1 MSETGSSLS
10 IVRDP
15 RFSCHATADNPAWLW
30 STDGAQL
37 LWANAAGAAIFGFET
52 AADCRARPFAPG
64 QLAASQIAR
73 LAPTLA
79 LGAAPRLE
87 MLRGFGAGFG
97 RVLVCRCS
105 RVSLEYRTAILVVS
119 TQPGGPD
126 FSLAERARRLLAGS
140 GEAVAA
146 YSRDRALIAATGRA
160 RALLAGRDTFA
171 AIDAEPLGGA
181 ALETGHA
188 AGISQAGPVRV
199 DRLGSGGNTILL
211 ATFEEA
217 PTAEATGPAHEA
229 QVPAGNEPAEE
240 KKEDRRAVARDTLPQ
255 AAAQPNNPARRHPL
269 RFVWQMDAEDRFTVS
284 PGEFTDLIGPG
295 VAAALNRPWNELA
308 ASLALDPQ
316 EEVARAIASRDTWS
330 GIHLLWPMD
339 GTDDRIGVELSGL
352 PIYDRDRVFRGYRGF
367 GVCRDV
373 ARIDEVLRHRAE
385 AMPAALGTEAGI
397 SAVPPAEKQKAGEEH
412 MPATLTAA
420 SAENVLPFRGMPDPR
435 NGALSPGERN
445 AFNELARQLT
455 ARLRSADEHLRAAS
469 PIPAGDLPEPEE
481 QQEEAPPPPAAT
493 RKAPATGED
502 VRPLLNGLPSGVLIH
517 RHGQFLYANQA
528 FLDWT
533 GHPTLA
539 DFEQAGGLDC
549 LFLESG
555 AHDGDDRSLMIE
567 TPGGDRRPTQ
577 ARLLTIPW
585 DGATAMALVL
595 QPAPQLPAPADDG
608 AADRLR
614 ELESI
619 VDAAADGILVLDDE
633 GRILTAN
640 RGAQILFGYDAE
652 AFATL
657 SFADL
662 FADDC
667 RGAALDDL
675 HRLARNAPGAAADEG
690 REVTARTRHGGPVA
704 LLLTMRRLAGD
715 APRFCAIL
723 RDITAWKKT
732 EQELTAARQMAER
745 SSSAKSEFLAKVS
758 HEIRT
763 PLNAIIGFSE
773 VMMSE
778 RFGPI
783 GNDRYREYLKDIHA
797 SGEHVVSLLN
807 DLLDLSKIEAGKL
820 DLTFADLNLNDLTQQ
835 SVALMQPEANRER
848 IIIRTSLPT
857 SLPRVKADARS
868 VRQIILNL
876 LSNSIKFTGAGG
888 QVIVSTA
895 VNDNGDV
902 VLRVRD
908 TGTGMSDSDIAVA
921 LEPFRQLSTAIRPKM
936 PGTGLGLPLTKAL
949 AEANRASFSIRRAER
964 SGTLVEIA
972 FPKARIP
979 AE

>member
-1 MSETGSSLS
+1 
-10 IVRDP
+10 
-15 RFSCHATADNPAWLW
+15 
-30 STDGAQL
+30 
-37 LWANAAGAAIFGFET
+37 
-52 AADCRARPFAPG
+52 
-64 QLAASQIAR
+64 
-73 LAPTLA
+73 
-79 LGAAPRLE
+79 
-87 MLRGFGAGFG
+87 
-97 RVLVCRCS
+97 
-105 RVSLEYRTAILVVS
+105 
-119 TQPGGPD
+119 
-126 FSLAERARRLLAGS
+126 
-140 GEAVAA
+140 
-146 YSRDRALIAATGRA
+146 
-160 RALLAGRDTFA
+160 
-171 AIDAEPLGGA
+171 
-181 ALETGHA
+181 
-188 AGISQAGPVRV
+188 
-199 DRLGSGGNTILL
+199 
-211 ATFEEA
+211 
-217 PTAEATGPAHEA
+217 
-229 QVPAGNEPAEE
+229 
-240 KKEDRRAVARDTLPQ
+240 
-255 AAAQPNNPARRHPL
+255 
-269 RFVWQMDAEDRFTVS
+269 
-284 PGEFTDLIGPG
+284 
-295 VAAALNRPWNELA
+295 
-308 ASLALDPQ
+308 
-316 EEVARAIASRDTWS
+316 
-330 GIHLLWPMD
+330 
-339 GTDDRIGVELSGL
+339 
-352 PIYDRDRVFRGYRGF
+352 
-367 GVCRDV
+367 
-373 ARIDEVLRHRAE
+373 
-385 AMPAALGTEAGI
+385 
-397 SAVPPAEKQKAGEEH
+397 
-412 MPATLTAA
+412 
-420 SAENVLPFRGMPDPR
+420 
-435 NGALSPGERN
+435 
-445 AFNELARQLT
+445 
-455 ARLRSADEHLRAAS
+455 
-469 PIPAGDLPEPEE
+469 
-481 QQEEAPPPPAAT
+481 
-493 RKAPATGED
+493 
-502 VRPLLNGLPSGVLIH
+502 
-517 RHGQFLYANQA
+517 
-528 FLDWT
+528 
-533 GHPTLA
+533 
-539 DFEQAGGLDC
+539 
-549 LFLESG
+549 
-555 AHDGDDRSLMIE
+555 MIE
-567 TPGGDRRPTQ
+567 TPGSDPRPTQ

-595 QPAPQLPAPADDG
+595 QPAPQPPAPADDG

-619 VDAAADGILVLDDE
+619 VDAAADGILVLDGE
-633 GRILTAN
+633 GRILRAN

-652 AFATL
+652 TFATL

-662 FADDC
+662 FAADC

-675 HRLARNAPGAAADEG
+675 HRLACNVPGAAADEG
-690 REVTARTRHGGPVA
+690 REVTARTRHDEPVA
-704 LLLTMRRLAGD
+704 LLLTIRRLAGD

-723 RDITAWKKT
+723 RDIAAWKKT

-783 GNDRYREYLKDIHA
+783 GNDRYRDYLKDIHA

-921 LEPFRQLSTAIRPKM
+921 LEPFRQLSTAIRPNM